1 MIMDLPQKTILYVF
15 STFVVVVAGHAIAL
29 ASIIAAAVVVAA
41 NAALAVVSPT
51 PLSAARSVIRRFRHC
66 VIVNTFAAGRH
77 PSSSTFASRCYIA
90 LVPAIHHL
98 RRSHRWLVVAFSDR
112 PAA

>member
-1 MIMDLPQKTILYVF
+1 MSFRLSSLLLLVITAF
-15 STFVVVVAGHAIAL
+15 AAAIAL
-29 ASIIAAAVVVAA
+29 ASIIAAAVVLAA

-51 PLSAARSVIRRFRHC
+51 PLFAARSVIRHFRHC

-77 PSSSTFASRCYIA
+77 PSSSTFANRCYIA

-98 RRSHRWLVVAFSDR
+98 RRSCRWLFVAFSNR